1 MSSLGKSGSKKRM
14 AMNIL
19 SCEYPQIKSL
29 GRILIGS
36 GRLSPAMALKHGY
49 TNVEDYKNGVQKKFS
64 LLELGILKKPST
76 RLLLINVSISSL
88 SYIRWNLTRYREPM
102 MD

>member
-19 SCEYPQIKSL
+19 SCEQRL
-29 GRILIGS
+29 NFDQFFGRYAERG

-49 TNVEDYKNGVQKKFS
+49 MNIKDYKNGVQKKFS
-64 LLELGILKKPST
+64 LLELGILEKPST
-76 RLLLINVSISSL
+76 RLLLINASL
-88 SYIRWNLTRYREPM
+88 
-102 MD
+102 